1 MHQIKDVSLP
11 LLEDLV
17 PAVGEWNLRGG
28 SQLPD
33 EKIPLSAG
41 NQVLFQSQK
50 LPFLKI

>member
-11 LLEDLV
+11 LLIYFV
-17 PAVGEWNLRGG
+17 PAVAKWHLREG

-33 EKIPLSAG
+33 EKIPLSAQ
-41 NQVLFQSQK
+41 NQILFQSQK